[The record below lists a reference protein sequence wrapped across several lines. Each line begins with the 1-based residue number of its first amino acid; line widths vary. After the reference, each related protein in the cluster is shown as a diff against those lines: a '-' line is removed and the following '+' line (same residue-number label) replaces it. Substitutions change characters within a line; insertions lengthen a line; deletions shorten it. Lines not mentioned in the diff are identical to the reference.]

1 MKLLFQYLFIMAA
14 GILLFSCQKNNSQ
27 EELLKK
33 AEDSLV
39 TGKPDVALN
48 LLTSIQNP
56 EKMGKDDYMQYVVTY
71 VGAKKETNADVIA
84 DTLIFEAQNYFNG
97 TKDYKNSAFA
107 NYYAG
112 WVFYLNNKLPQSL
125 GSFMYSADAADKSK
139 NYLLAAKSFNN
150 IGYIYFG
157 RMLLDNA
164 IFNYKKALEY
174 YDKIENVDKNKIQ
187 VLTNIGLAFEGNNNL
202 DTAYVYFQKGLN
214 LAKQTDHKQEERQLY
229 HNLGLT
235 CYGMGEYERSIEYFH
250 SALAMNTSSET
261 EIAQINLYLLNI
273 YNKKQDNKLAKEYAD
288 LVTESLPNVTYKYTI
303 KEIYGALA
311 EYYKQSG
318 DYKQALAYSELEK
331 TTHEQIEKESNAPAL
346 LSADKNFHLT
356 QKDREIQQFRSDIYL
371 LLVVGG
377 VIICVILVFIFFV
390 WNDNKRG
397 KAEIRECAER
407 YDEIKALLFA
417 MGDKYPKIEAEIKSM
432 LEND

>member
-1 MKLLFQYLFIMAA
+1 MRLTPNFILILFITSIVLYSCKDNSHSSKLLNQA
-14 GILLFSCQKNNSQ
+14 Q
-27 EELLKK
+27 
-33 AEDSLV
+33 
-39 TGKPDVALN
+39 N
-48 LLTSIQNP
+48 LLESAPDKALIYLDSINEPQALD
-56 EKMGKDDYMQYVVTY
+56 KDSYMKYLVIYT
-71 VGAKKETNADVIA
+71 GAKQEIKADISA
-84 DTLIFEAQNYFNG
+84 DTLIFKAQKYFEEKG
-97 TKDYKNSAFA
+97 NSKYLALA

-112 WVFYLNNKLPQSL
+112 CVYYSNNILPESL
-125 GSFMYSADAADKSK
+125 ESFMNAANESMKTE
-139 NYLLAAKSFNN
+139 NTLLIGNSLNN
-150 IGYIYFG
+150 IGYIYFEQD
-157 RMLLDNA
+157 LFDSA
-164 IFNYKKALEY
+164 IVNYQKSLSY
-174 YDKIENVDKNKIQ
+174 YDKIDKTGTKKIK
-187 VLTNIGLAFEGNNNL
+187 VYLNIGSAYEAAEKL
-202 DTAYVYFQKGLN
+202 DSACFYYQKGLA
-214 LAKQTDHKQEERQLY
+214 LAQTTGNKLAESQFNQ
-229 HNLGLT
+229 NLGIT
-235 CYGMGEYERSIEYFH
+235 CYGQAEYEKAVEYLR
-250 SALAMNTSSET
+250 SALNMDITNE
-261 EIAQINLYLLNI
+261 AQKRKIYLYLLNI
-273 YNKKQDNKLAKEYAD
+273 YNKREEPHLAKEYAD

-331 TTHEQIEKESNAPAL
+331 TTKEQIEKESNAPAL

-356 QKDREIQQFRSDIYL
+356 QKDREIQEFRSDIYL